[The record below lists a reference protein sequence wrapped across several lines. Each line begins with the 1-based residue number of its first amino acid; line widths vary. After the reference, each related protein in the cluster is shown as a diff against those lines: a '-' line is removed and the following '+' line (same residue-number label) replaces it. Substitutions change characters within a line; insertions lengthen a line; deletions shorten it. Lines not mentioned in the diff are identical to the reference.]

1 MREVRE
7 EGNERPL
14 RASAGRT
21 GRRWGCHLILFAGF
35 GLALGAAARA
45 NAQGPQAR
53 EYEVKAAFLYN
64 FTRFVHWPPEV
75 FNSHPNVIT
84 EGVLGNNPFGEAL
97 RSLEG
102 KVVNGR
108 KLTVLPFKTVQE
120 VKPCH
125 VLFISGSEKNRLSQA
140 LKAVGDS
147 SVLTVSEVKGFT
159 EQGGIINF
167 HLKSGRIGFEI
178 NVKAAERAG
187 LKISSKLLN
196 LATLT
201 GRKSGS

>member
-1 MREVRE
+1 MREVRQ

-14 RASAGRT
+14 RPGAGRT
-21 GRRWGCHLILFAGF
+21 GCGWWCHLILFAAF

-102 KVVNGR
+102 KVVNGI

>member
-7 EGNERPL
+7 EGNERLLP
-14 RASAGRT
+14 AGAWET
-21 GRRWGCHLILFAGF
+21 GRGWWCHLILFAAF
-35 GLALGAAARA
+35 GLALGGAARA
-45 NAQGPQAR
+45 NAQGPQVR

-64 FTRFVHWPPEV
+64 FTKFVHWPPEV
-75 FNSHPNVIT
+75 FDSHPNVIT
-84 EGVLGNNPFGEAL
+84 VGVLGNNPFGEAL

-167 HLKSGRIGFEI
+167 HVKTSRIGFEI

-201 GRKSGS
+201 GGKSGS

>member
-1 MREVRE
+1 M
-7 EGNERPL
+7 
-14 RASAGRT
+14 
-21 GRRWGCHLILFAGF
+21 ILVAAF
-35 GLALGAAARA
+35 GLALGAAAGA
-45 NAQGPQAR
+45 NAQEPQPR

-84 EGVLGNNPFGEAL
+84 VGVLGNNPFGEAL

-102 KVVNGR
+102 KVAKGR
-108 KLTVLPFKTVQE
+108 KLTVLSFRTVQE

-125 VLFISGSEKNRLSQA
+125 VLFISESEKNRLSQA

-201 GRKSGS
+201 EGKSGS

>member
-1 MREVRE
+1 M
-7 EGNERPL
+7 
-14 RASAGRT
+14 
-21 GRRWGCHLILFAGF
+21 ILFAAF

-45 NAQGPQAR
+45 NPQGPQAR

-84 EGVLGNNPFGEAL
+84 VGVLGNNPFGEAL